1 VSELALLQNYLIL
14 GAILF
19 GLGVVGFLS
28 RRNLIVMFLSA
39 ELMLQG
45 VSLSLVAW
53 SRWHNDW
60 GGQMMVIFI
69 ITVAACE
76 AAIALAMILMLYY
89 RSGTLD
95 IAHWQQLREDNL
107 AATIDQE
114 IPEDA
119 HPADKWPVLTPAGI
133 EPKPNYD
140 DLTHRPRV

>member
-1 VSELALLQNYLIL
+1 MSELELLQNYLIL

-19 GLGVVGFLS
+19 GLGVIGFLS
-28 RRNLIVMFLSA
+28 RRNVIVMFLSA

-45 VSLSLVAW
+45 VSLNLVAW

-76 AAIALAMILMLYY
+76 AAIALALILMLFY
-89 RSGTLD
+89 RSGSLD
-95 IAHWQQLREDNL
+95 ITRWQALREDTL
-107 AATIDQE
+107 AETVDHE
-114 IPEDA
+114 VPEDIQRV
-119 HPADKWPVLTPAGI
+119 DQWPELTPAGI
-133 EPKPNYD
+133 EPQPDYD

>member
-1 VSELALLQNYLIL
+1 MSELALLQNYLIL

-45 VSLSLVAW
+45 VSLSFVAW

-76 AAIALAMILMLYY
+76 AAIALALILMLYF

-95 IAHWQQLREDNL
+95 IAYWQNLREENL
-107 AATIDQE
+107 AATVDQE
-114 IPEDA
+114 VPEDVLPPDA
-119 HPADKWPVLTPAGI
+119 WPHLTPAGI
-133 EPKPNYD
+133 EPTPDYD
-140 DLTHRPRV
+140 DRTHRPRV

>member
-1 VSELALLQNYLIL
+1 MSELTLLQNYLVV

-19 GLGVVGFLS
+19 GLGMVGFLS
-28 RRNLIVMFLSA
+28 RRNVIVMFLSA

-76 AAIALAMILMLYY
+76 AAIALALILMLYY

-95 IAHWQQLREDNL
+95 IAHWQNLREDNL
-107 AATIDQE
+107 DVTIDQE
-114 IPEDA
+114 IPENIR
-119 HPADKWPVLTPAGI
+119 PAEKWPELTPAGI
-133 EPKPNYD
+133 EPKPDYED
-140 DLTHRPRV
+140 ITYRPKV